1 MEQGNT
7 LIVQPMLTPS
17 VWQMIE
23 AVAPTIHLARIFNV
37 ANKEQAAAIMLKGYE
52 LGLSLSGSFEY
63 IQIVMGRPTL
73 SPRGALALIMNSPLC
88 ESVKIE
94 DLKDANGA
102 PRACRVAMKR
112 KGGFEYVTEF
122 SMEDAQR
129 AGVVKPDSGWQS
141 YPANMLRWRAVGFCA
156 DVVFPDVIGGMK
168 RADELGANIT
178 PDGDV
183 VEGQWQN
190 VTTPQPAPAN
200 PNDNAEHTGAQL
212 VPSLSWLVDHYGP
225 QAVMDAN
232 NGAIPSSDK
241 EVRAVARKLEDAN
254 A

>member
-1 MEQGNT
+1 MDTKALTVYQ
-7 LIVQPMLTPS
+7 QHLTPD
-17 VWQMIE
+17 VWAMIQN
-23 AVAPTIHLARIFNV
+23 VAPTMHLARIFNM
-37 ANKEQAAAIMLKGYE
+37 ANREQAAAIMLKGYE

-73 SPRGALALIMNSPLC
+73 SPRGALALVMNSPVC

-102 PRACRVAMKR
+102 PQACRVTMKR
-112 KGGFEYVTEF
+112 KGGFEYTAEF
-122 SMEDAQR
+122 SMEDAKR
-129 AGVVKPDSGWQS
+129 AGVVKADSGWQS

-168 RADELGANIT
+168 RADELGATIT

-183 VEGQWQN
+183 IEGQWQD
-190 VTTPQPAPAN
+190 VTRAQQSPAPA
-200 PNDNAEHTGAQL
+200 PAKITLSDLVAQ
-212 VPSLSWLVDHYGP
+212 YGP

-232 NGAIPSSDK
+232 GGAIPSTDD
-241 EVRAVARKLEDAN
+241 EVRAVADKLGAAN

>member
-1 MEQGNT
+1 MEQNNA
-7 LIVQPMLTPS
+7 LVVQPMLTPS

-23 AVAPTIHLARIFNV
+23 AVAPTIHMARIFNV

-63 IQIVMGRPTL
+63 IQVVMGRPTL

-94 DLKDANGA
+94 DMTDANGV
-102 PRACRVAMKR
+102 PQACRVTMKR
-112 KGGFEYVTEF
+112 KGGFEYTAEF

-129 AGVVKPDSGWQS
+129 AGVVKADSGWQS

-168 RADELGANIT
+168 RADELGAGIT

-183 VEGQWQN
+183 IEGQWQD
-190 VTTPQPAPAN
+190 VTRAQQSPAPA
-200 PNDNAEHTGAQL
+200 PAKITLPDLVAQ
-212 VPSLSWLVDHYGP
+212 YGP
-225 QAVMDAN
+225 QAVLDAN
-232 NGAIPSSDK
+232 GGAIPSNDI
-241 EVRAVARKLEDAN
+241 EVRAVADKLGAAN

>member
-1 MEQGNT
+1 MEQKNNA
-7 LIVQPMLTPS
+7 LVVQQPMLTPS

-23 AVAPTIHLARIFNV
+23 AVAPTMHLSRIFNV
-37 ANKEQAAAIMLKGYE
+37 ANKEQAAAIMLKGHE

-73 SPRGALALIMNSPLC
+73 SPRGALALVMNSPVC

-102 PRACRVAMKR
+102 PLACRVTMKR

-122 SMEDAQR
+122 SMEDAKR
-129 AGVVKPDSGWQS
+129 AGVVKADSGWQS

-183 VEGQWQN
+183 IEGQWQD
-190 VTTPQPAPAN
+190 VTKAQPAPQTAA
-200 PNDNAEHTGAQL
+200 PEITLADL
-212 VPSLSWLVDHYGP
+212 VARYGP
-225 QAVMDAN
+225 EAVMTAN
-232 NGAIPSSDK
+232 NGAIPATDA
-241 EVRAVARKLEDAN
+241 ECQAVAEKLA
-254 A
+254 AS